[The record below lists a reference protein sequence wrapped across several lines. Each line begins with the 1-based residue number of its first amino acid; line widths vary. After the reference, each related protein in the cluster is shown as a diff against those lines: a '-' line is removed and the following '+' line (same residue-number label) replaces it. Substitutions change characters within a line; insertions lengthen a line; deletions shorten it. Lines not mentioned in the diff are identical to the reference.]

1 MSFGSDMTFEQLEA
15 LRERY
20 LPLQPA
26 PSEGV
31 RCLHKACAECGGSGV
46 RKKGGA
52 CIHGI
57 ACPCPNCSFTC

>member
-1 MSFGSDMTFEQLEA
+1 MSFGSDMTLEQMEA

-20 LPLQPA
+20 IPLVGRA
-26 PSEGV
+26 KEGT
-31 RCLHKACAECGGSGV
+31 RCLHKACTECKGTGIRRNGGI
-46 RKKGGA
+46 